1 MLSDIIENQ
10 KNTISAFEQNLIQAR
25 ESMSEEDVQT
35 NILCI
40 KNDAIVSLKHYCNI
54 INDIYEGKSELAV
67 EDQNKIKDSIQ
78 AEKNLNLDYE
88 ENYKAIEELFQ
99 LSKETDERL
108 KIDLLFDI
116 CVQTFRSS
124 AKTLSYIDT
133 EVSNKILEI
142 VKRFSK

>member
-88 ENYKAIEELFQ
+88 ENYKAKQRCLICPNCGYTHCTKDGFN
-99 LSKETDERL
+99 SKNEQIYECKYCNR
-108 KIDLLFDI
+108 K
-116 CVQTFRSS
+116 
-124 AKTLSYIDT
+124 
-133 EVSNKILEI
+133 
-142 VKRFSK
+142 FSIK